1 MESQTD
7 AKLLTPER
15 AGGRHRSP
23 HGRDGDAEDPLTSSD
38 PWKSKDLQLSPAIL
52 DAKRRV
58 HAMRESLTDVPTFPG
73 SEPGQPSNA
82 DLMAKLDRMMGSMA
96 LKEDVQIA
104 QMEVIK
110 QMRSELSSQIEPLR
124 AQVVTT
130 ADNVRQAREDTKS
143 LNARLVTVETKDTV
157 SEQRMICLEAELQK
171 LQISFAAG
179 GSSRSS
185 GPAQPMKSDVA
196 NSRITFKGFTNE
208 SLDDRRKC
216 IATFIRD
223 QVEDVDFSYIGTRM
237 TGPYAKKK
245 PSDESFIQFV
255 CQEERDRILNIITSK
270 KLGALRTPNGTKLTI
285 ARSKSDWIRKRDYAM
300 RESERLI
307 TAHLHER
314 GQQGT
319 VQFQK
324 TKSVRKIVVN
334 GVDAFLQYSTDA
346 VGDFTGEFAHLKMA

>member
-1 MESQTD
+1 
-7 AKLLTPER
+7 
-15 AGGRHRSP
+15 
-23 HGRDGDAEDPLTSSD
+23 
-38 PWKSKDLQLSPAIL
+38 
-52 DAKRRV
+52 
-58 HAMRESLTDVPTFPG
+58 
-73 SEPGQPSNA
+73 
-82 DLMAKLDRMMGSMA
+82 
-96 LKEDVQIA
+96 
-104 QMEVIK
+104 
-110 QMRSELSSQIEPLR
+110 MRSELSSQIEPLR

-130 ADNVRQAREDTKS
+130 ADNVRQAREETKS

-157 SEQRMICLEAELQK
+157 SEQRMICLEAEFQK

-196 NSRITFKGFTNE
+196 NSRISFKGFTNE
-208 SLDDRRKC
+208 SLDDRRKF
-216 IATFIRD
+216 IAAFIRD

-237 TGPYAKKK
+237 AGPYAKKK

-346 VGDFTGEFAHLKMA
+346 VGDFTGDFAHLKMA